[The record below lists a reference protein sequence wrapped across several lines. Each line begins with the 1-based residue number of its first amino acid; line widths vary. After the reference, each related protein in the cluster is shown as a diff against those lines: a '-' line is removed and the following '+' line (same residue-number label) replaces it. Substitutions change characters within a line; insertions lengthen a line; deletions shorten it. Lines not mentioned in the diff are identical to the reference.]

1 MLRIRKNDI
10 IAVITGK
17 DKGKK
22 GKVLKVDVDKGYAV
36 VEGINFAKKHMRRK
50 SQDNQGGIIQIETPI
65 HISNI
70 ALYCNTCARPVKTG
84 INILKDNTKSRFC
97 KKCKEVI

>member
-1 MLRIRKNDI
+1 MLRIRKGDTI
-10 IAVITGK
+10 YVITGK

-22 GKVLKVDVDKGYAV
+22 GKVLSVNPKENSVI

-50 SQDNQGGIIQIETPI
+50 SQDQQGGIIQVESPI

-70 ALYCNTCARPVKTG
+70 AIYCKTCEKPVRMG
-84 INILKDNTKSRFC
+84 VMVLKDGTKSRFC
-97 KKCKEVI
+97 KKCKEAI